1 MLSKRSSLEVMG
13 SSTIA
18 IVIGCNILSL
28 ETSLSLRLFLNRK
41 RQRVQLLQ
49 YLLGLRGSFK
59 RRRYY
64 NRTALACRHDF
75 SFCVRCQFVN
85 TTRVMLC
92 GSIRIRIVMIVYG
105 QPRETMSLSGIDTD
119 EEWQYLYREGSVVC
133 HPAWNSC
140 TTDGEIFRSSSF
152 FSFLLSQKEKGYR
165 FQRLKKACT
174 ETIV

>member
-1 MLSKRSSLEVMG
+1 MKKFQEIWSFSIPNRSKRLYLNKTLTMLSKRSSLEVMG

-18 IVIGCNILSL
+18 IAIGCNILSL

-75 SFCVRCQFVN
+75 GFCVRCQFVN

-92 GSIRIRIVMIVYG
+92 GSIRISIIMIVYG

-119 EEWQYLYREGSVVC
+119 EEWQYLYWEGSVVC

-140 TTDGEIFRSSSF
+140 TTVGSF
-152 FSFLLSQKEKGYR
+152 SVF
-165 FQRLKKACT
+165 
-174 ETIV
+174 